1 MFDAKQLLDQFL
13 GAPVPGTNGTVKEK
27 AADLTKLAQ
36 DNPLATGAVAAVL
49 LGTGFG
55 RRLTGEVLK
64 LGGLAAIAGLG
75 YNAYRNWKA
84 GQSPADTAEPE
95 NGPVLV
101 APPADSGFSAGSPAH
116 NADFA
121 LVLVRAMI
129 AAARAD
135 GQIDDSE
142 RAIILDKIRLSGLG
156 SEAESFIAGELKRPL
171 DVEELVAQ
179 AVTEEQKVELYTA
192 SRLTINPET
201 RSERGYLDMLAGR
214 LGLADELVAHIE
226 ATVAT
231 ANA

>member
-13 GAPVPGTNGTVKEK
+13 GAPVPGTNGTVKDK
-27 AADLTKLAQ
+27 ATDLTKLAQ
-36 DNPLATGAVAAVL
+36 ENPLATGAVAAVL

-75 YNAYRNWKA
+75 YQAYRNWKA
-84 GQSPADTAEPE
+84 GSAPEQDNAPAP
-95 NGPVLV
+95 GPVLV
-101 APPADSGFSAGSPAH
+101 PPPADSGFSPSSPA
-116 NADFA
+116 NSADFA

-135 GQIDDSE
+135 GQIDDAE
-142 RAIILDKIRLSGLG
+142 RAMILDKIRLSGLG
-156 SEAESFIAGELKRPL
+156 QEAEGFIADELKRPL
-171 DVEELVAQ
+171 DLDQLVAL

-201 RSERGYLDMLAGR
+201 RAERGYLDMLAGR
-214 LGLADELVAHIE
+214 LGLPDDLVRHIE